1 MANCSTEASFKIYC
15 KPEQAAI
22 ACEALNEFHRDT
34 TEHADSVIH
43 SGHTAD
49 LTHKNRIFQFC
60 YQNHPDLTEQTTPD
74 ELEWA
79 FCAEIESGG
88 IWIHVDDS
96 INTDHAAIFTQ
107 AVLHVFDLEQ
117 SVVIYAS
124 HTCDR
129 PLIDAFGG
137 HSVFVTKD
145 TIRYDTS
152 HDFVR
157 AEEQAHKD
165 NKNYYF
171 CSLTEVNGEFEYQSK
186 FLMACERKEDPDAR
200 LKHIFKTFR
209 GAGSSEGE
217 DFVWYPCGVAAK
229 SPEYHAI
236 TPHEYQIMS
245 QHLSTL

>member
-1 MANCSTEASFKIYC
+1 
-15 KPEQAAI
+15 
-22 ACEALNEFHRDT
+22 
-34 TEHADSVIH
+34 
-43 SGHTAD
+43 
-49 LTHKNRIFQFC
+49 
-60 YQNHPDLTEQTTPD
+60 
-74 ELEWA
+74 
-79 FCAEIESGG
+79 
-88 IWIHVDDS
+88 S

-137 HSVFVTKD
+137 HTIFVTKD

-209 GAGSSEGE
+209 GEGSFEDE